1 VVKEGC
7 WDLQRI
13 MENFT
18 FLELGLTEDDVQFCR
33 RVGEKGEAPRAL
45 EVCLYVYGVY

>member
-1 VVKEGC
+1 LK
-7 WDLQRI
+7 RI

-18 FLELGLTEDDVQFCR
+18 FLELGLSEDDVQFCR

-45 EVCLYVYGVY
+45 ELFLHRSLLGPWRCAT